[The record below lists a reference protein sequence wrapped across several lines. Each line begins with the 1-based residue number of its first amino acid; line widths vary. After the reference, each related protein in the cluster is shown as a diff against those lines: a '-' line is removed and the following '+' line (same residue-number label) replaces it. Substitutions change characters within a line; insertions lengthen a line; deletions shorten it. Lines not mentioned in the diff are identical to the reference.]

1 MLQRWLHNR
10 NGCTAENIRYFKSL
24 DEKMKLVNFLRESDA
39 TKKSA
44 GNTDKKALNNDNEAQ
59 SSAFKKEDDPTSKL
73 KENLKMLED

>member
-1 MLQRWLHNR
+1 
-10 NGCTAENIRYFKSL
+10 
-24 DEKMKLVNFLRESDA
+24 MKLVNFLRESDA

-59 SSAFKKEDDPTSKL
+59 TSAVKKEDDPTSKL